1 MNARLVPL
9 IGALVALIVAAAF
22 YFLLYQP
29 RQAEQEQLEAE
40 TAQLIAQQ
48 SQLQAQI
55 DELTAI
61 RDDQPR
67 IAAALERLE
76 LLIPST
82 VAQAGAIRQ
91 LQGAADAAG
100 VDLSSITFEDPVA
113 VTPAATTAEGLQL
126 GSLTTS
132 AVVEGGYF
140 QAVDFFR
147 RLETEVDRAVL
158 VSSVTMAEGPDGFP
172 SLSTAWTGELFALIP
187 AVATVDPAVPPP
199 VAGAS
204 PSPTASPSPGAPSPG
219 ATASP
224 GPPVTTPSPAAG

>member
-9 IGALVALIVAAAF
+9 IGVLVALLVAAGF

-29 RQAEQEQLEAE
+29 RQEEQEQLEAE
-40 TAQLIAQQ
+40 TAQLIGQQ

-82 VAQAGAIRQ
+82 VAQAAAIRQ
-91 LQGAADAAG
+91 LQSAADAAG
-100 VDLSSITFEDPVA
+100 VDLSSITFADPVA
-113 VTPAATTAEGLQL
+113 VTPAATTADGLQL
-126 GSLTTS
+126 GSVTTS

-147 RLETEVDRAVL
+147 RLETDVDRAVL

-172 SLSTAWTGELFALIP
+172 SLSTTWTGELFALIP
-187 AVATVDPAVPPP
+187 AVATVNPASPPP
-199 VAGAS
+199 VPGAT
-204 PSPTASPSPGAPSPG
+204 PSPTASPAAG
-219 ATASP
+219 ATAAPASP
-224 GPPVTTPSPAAG
+224 APTQSPAAG